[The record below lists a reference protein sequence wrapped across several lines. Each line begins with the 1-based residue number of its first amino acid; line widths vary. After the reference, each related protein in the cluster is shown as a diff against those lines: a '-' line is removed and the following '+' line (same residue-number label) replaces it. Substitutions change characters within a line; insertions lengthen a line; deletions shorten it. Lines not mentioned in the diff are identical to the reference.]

1 MKKVYLIFAL
11 LLSIF
16 IFGVNTQAQNK
27 FALCMG
33 LSKCG
38 TPNAPD
44 IMAAQ
49 NDAID
54 LKKVLVRQ
62 GYNASVVT
70 NQYATRQN
78 ILTRLRKIVAAT
90 KNSNDKILL
99 YFATHGTE
107 KGYILTYGGE
117 YIQYSEIIDILSK
130 SKTRHIYVFIMA
142 CHSGTVAAGL
152 TEDPNWRNDI
162 VRSGISFM
170 VSSRP
175 EETSKSVTL
184 PHWKHSFFG
193 QAVIKGM
200 RGKADGNRDRSVT
213 LKELYD
219 YVYAEVVNR
228 MDGRAEIG
236 GEVQHPQ
243 LICQTSEYNAVLAK
257 W

>member
-1 MKKVYLIFAL
+1 MKKVYLILAL
-11 LLSIF
+11 LLSVF
-16 IFGVNTQAQNK
+16 IFCVNAQAQNK
-27 FALCMG
+27 LALCMG

-38 TPNAPD
+38 TPSAPD

-54 LKKVLVRQ
+54 LKK
-62 GYNASVVT
+62 
-70 NQYATRQN
+70 
-78 ILTRLRKIVAAT
+78 AAT
-90 KNSNDKILL
+90 KSSNDKILL

>member
-1 MKKVYLIFAL
+1 MKKVYLILAL
-11 LLSIF
+11 LLSVF
-16 IFGVNTQAQNK
+16 IFCVNAQAQNK
-27 FALCMG
+27 LALCMG

-38 TPNAPD
+38 TPSAPD

-90 KNSNDKILL
+90 KSSNDKILL

-170 VSSRP
+170 VSSR
-175 EETSKSVTL
+175 
-184 PHWKHSFFG
+184 
-193 QAVIKGM
+193 KGM